1 VNLFFCDASA
11 LGKRYAPEVG
21 TLLVNHLFAT
31 VSHDR
36 LVMLTQALGE
46 TLSIIVRRRNSGV
59 LSQAAYQHASQALRA
74 ELIAA
79 GLVRLR
85 ATDDALVFASLPLV
99 ERHSLN
105 ATDALVLAAA
115 LDFATT
121 LTATRDVLVLV
132 ASDGRLLRA
141 ASAEGVAGF
150 NPETDTQAQLD
161 TFVSDV

>member
-1 VNLFFCDASA
+1 
-11 LGKRYAPEVG
+11 
-21 TLLVNHLFAT
+21 
-31 VSHDR
+31 
-36 LVMLTQALGE
+36 M
-46 TLSIIVRRRNSGV
+46 
-59 LSQAAYQHASQALRA
+59 
-74 ELIAA
+74 
-79 GLVRLR
+79 RLR
-85 ATDDALVFASLPLV
+85 ASDDALVFASLPLV

-161 TFVSDV
+161 TFVSAV